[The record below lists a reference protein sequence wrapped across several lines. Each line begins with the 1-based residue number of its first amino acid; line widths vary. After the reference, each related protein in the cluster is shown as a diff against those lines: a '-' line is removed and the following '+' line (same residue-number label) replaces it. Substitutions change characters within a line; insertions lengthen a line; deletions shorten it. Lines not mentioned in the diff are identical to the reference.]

1 TGVKYSP
8 MYHSSYDNLCDIL
21 EKEPRACELI
31 LKSKRIEEL
40 RDRLKHA
47 SNRDGRLGLKG
58 LLYFRE
64 MQRKYKVICSKPVHL
79 YYTKPMIGKTGDAS
93 TGVWYPDA
101 VYDCI
106 IRHEIEFIRD
116 NTNLDV
122 LFLTADKNNDE
133 TCETEGLMHQYVQQP
148 VSWLDVNYQ
157 GARVINTTHVER
169 LLVELMTF
177 SPYVRVSTDDDD
189 TEPFYLAYTWIGK
202 LPEENLNGHVQ
213 YLAEYED
220 DGRGSEK
227 IIYYIKI

>member
-1 TGVKYSP
+1 
-8 MYHSSYDNLCDIL
+8 
-21 EKEPRACELI
+21 
-31 LKSKRIEEL
+31 
-40 RDRLKHA
+40 
-47 SNRDGRLGLKG
+47 
-58 LLYFRE
+58 
-64 MQRKYKVICSKPVHL
+64 
-79 YYTKPMIGKTGDAS
+79 
-93 TGVWYPDA
+93 
-101 VYDCI
+101 
-106 IRHEIEFIRD
+106 
-116 NTNLDV
+116 
-122 LFLTADKNNDE
+122 
-133 TCETEGLMHQYVQQP
+133 
-148 VSWLDVNYQ
+148 VNYQ